1 MGDHSDLIVYKKA
14 FELSMQIF
22 QLTKNFPRDEVFGLT
37 SQIRRSSRSVC
48 ANVGEGYRKRRYE
61 AHFISKLT
69 DADMENTETQIWLE
83 FAEAC
88 GYITTQIRNELYTQT
103 QEIGKLLNYMLRNPE
118 KFTGKF

>member
-1 MGDHSDLIVYKKA
+1 
-14 FELSMQIF
+14 MQIF